1 MITLHSPRSRR
12 VGFAVALVG
21 VAVSLF
27 GIVSTVAA
35 ALPGGTPPTNGL
47 SGLVLNPSSGD
58 SGTTF
63 SMRFDPDNQPC
74 PGNNNAGYSWST
86 FITPVAQDAALLTFL
101 PTGQP
106 QATATGRTTA
116 FRDTTGEFVRGEFP
130 DLDNFNINPPALL
143 SFDTTFATN
152 PVVDPGSYFVGI
164 ACYNADGLANERYWA
179 TRITVTAEA
188 GAGPYGFSWA
198 TDVGDIGGSST
209 TTTTTEVG
217 GSTTTTSVAGGS
229 TTTTVAGGTTTT
241 TVAGATTTVAG
252 GTSGATVSPSAPTPG
267 GSYQVTFPDCSVGET
282 ITFSQAASTPASVTD
297 VCEASS
303 ALSSGSIAG
312 IRMPAQATTRTATGS
327 FTAAPTA
334 PGSYTVTMTGTVSA
348 QRTASFVIVGA
359 STPVTG
365 GGSTSANTGGS
376 PTSNSTGTIPS
387 TGSSTASLIVW
398 GVLLL
403 VFGRMAILL
412 GRKPKVLTGT

>member
-1 MITLHSPRSRR
+1 MTALHSPRSRR
-12 VGFAVALVG
+12 AGFAVALVG

-47 SGLVLNPSSGD
+47 SGLVLTPASGD

-86 FITPVAQDAALLTFL
+86 FITPVAQDAALLTFA

-106 QATATGRTTA
+106 QATAIGRTTA
-116 FRDTTGEFVRGEFP
+116 FRDTTDEFVRGEFP

-143 SFDTTFATN
+143 SFDTTFSRN

-179 TRITVTAEA
+179 TKITVTAQA
-188 GAGPYGFSWA
+188 GAGPHGFAWA
-198 TDVGDIGGSST
+198 TDAADPGES
-209 TTTTTEVG
+209 TTTTTEVD
-217 GSTTTTSVAGGS
+217 GST

-241 TVAGATTTVAG
+241 TVAGGTTTSTVAGATTTVAG
-252 GTSGATVSPSAPTPG
+252 GTSGATVSPSTPTPG
-267 GSYQVTFPDCSVGET
+267 GSYRVTFPNCSVGET
-282 ITFSQAASTPASVTD
+282 ITFSQSASTPSSVTD

-303 ALSSGSIAG
+303 ALTSGSIAG
-312 IRMPAQATTRTATGS
+312 IRMPAQATTGTATGS

-334 PGSYTVTMTGTVSA
+334 AGSYTITMTGTVSA
-348 QRTASFVIVGA
+348 QRTVSFVVVAA

-365 GGSTSANTGGS
+365 GNSNVNTGGS
-376 PTSNSTGTIPS
+376 PSGSTSGTIPS
-387 TGSSTASLIVW
+387 TGSSTTSLIVW